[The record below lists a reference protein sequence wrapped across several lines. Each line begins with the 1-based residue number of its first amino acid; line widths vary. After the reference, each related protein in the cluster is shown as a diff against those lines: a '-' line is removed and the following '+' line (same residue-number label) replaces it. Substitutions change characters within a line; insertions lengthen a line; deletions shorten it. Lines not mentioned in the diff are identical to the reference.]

1 MNLNTGFVVIK
12 YLVDQQR
19 AVVTNPGTVSYQR
32 SKDEVA
38 RLRKNGEL
46 ALSIHESFVSVMDL
60 FDENDFIKKETK

>member
-19 AVVTNPGTVSYQR
+19 VVVTNPGTVSYQR
-32 SKDEVA
+32 SMDEVA
-38 RLRKNGEL
+38 RLRQNGEL
-46 ALSIHESFVSVMDL
+46 ALSIHETFVSVMDI